1 MAGVGPTWGLMPP
14 YPQELHGVDTEAP
27 YPQELH
33 GVNTEGRER
42 RSGQERDL
50 MLYMVWIEV

>member
-1 MAGVGPTWGLMPP
+1 MPP